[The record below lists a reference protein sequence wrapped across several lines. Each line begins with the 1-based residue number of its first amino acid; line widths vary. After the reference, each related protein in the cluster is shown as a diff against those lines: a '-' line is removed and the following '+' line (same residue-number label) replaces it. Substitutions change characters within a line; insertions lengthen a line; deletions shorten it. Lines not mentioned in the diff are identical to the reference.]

1 MSCCGGKRAEM
12 MAAVPVSPG
21 RTPLQSRTE
30 QVYFQYIGRTSLIA
44 VGGATGLR
52 YQFSFPGAVVATD
65 PRDRR
70 SLAGVP
76 HLRQVLTP

>member
-1 MSCCGGKRAEM
+1 MT
-12 MAAVPVSPG
+12 AAAPVNPG

-44 VGGATGLR
+44 VGGSTGLR
-52 YQFSFPGAVVATD
+52 YRFSSPGAIVATD

-76 HLRQVLTP
+76 NLRQVLAP